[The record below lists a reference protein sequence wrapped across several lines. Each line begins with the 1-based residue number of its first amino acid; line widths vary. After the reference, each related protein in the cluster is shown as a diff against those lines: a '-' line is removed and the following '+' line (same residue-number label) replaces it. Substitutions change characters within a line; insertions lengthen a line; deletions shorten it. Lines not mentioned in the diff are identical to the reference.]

1 MEAINF
7 IPKEA
12 FEPIYNELKRKP
24 IDQNEYRTLAGSGR
38 SQTFGLV
45 NKRSLP
51 PDYSR
56 QNWLRPFL
64 YKLLLDFGK
73 KYVTIPFTSI
83 TVNQS
88 YKADKHRD
96 RNNLGNSFL
105 VAFGEYTGGRLL
117 IHEGDL
123 SGAHDIQYKPIIYDF
138 SKHLHSVEDFDGCR
152 FSLVYYTF
160 SKNGVI
166 PVLPPPSV
174 REENGQYWFYR
185 GEEKITKKSG
195 LPHPL
200 RGRKK
205 SSLEKENTEITVRFD

>member
-1 MEAINF
+1 M
-7 IPKEA
+7 IPKEE
-12 FEPIYNELKRKP
+12 FDPIFNELKRRP
-24 IDQNEYRTLAGSGR
+24 IDKNEYRTLAGSGR
-38 SQTFGLV
+38 SQAFGLV
-45 NKRSLP
+45 NRRSAD

-56 QNWLRPFL
+56 QCWHRPFL
-64 YKLLLDFGK
+64 YKLLLEFGQK
-73 KYVTIPFTSI
+73 HCPIPFTSI

-88 YKADKHRD
+88 FKADKHRD
-96 RNNLGNSFL
+96 KNNLGNSFL

-160 SKNGVI
+160 SKKGVT
-166 PVLPPPSV
+166 PSLPPPSV
-174 REENGQYWFYR
+174 REENGEFFFYR
-185 GEEKITKKSG
+185 GDEKITKRNG

-200 RGRKK
+200 KGRTKTGLAK
-205 SSLEKENTEITVRFD
+205 THQPTEVRFD